1 MYFFSTVLALLIGLP
16 FLLFLVTPVFIG
28 LTFGWMVGESRRS
41 SRIVKRPRILI
52 VDDEVSSVLPL
63 MTVLENGAT
72 DVHYV
77 SNGQDMIREL
87 ASRAYDLVFLDSK
100 MPEMSGEKTLE
111 QGDEVLRLDRPV
123 PVIFYSGSAPKVD
136 VPKNLKHFDIKG
148 VWSKDKLASLER
160 DVANVVQ
167 PRHIA
172 SKTRR
177 NPSQQQSFYNQ
188 T

>member
-16 FLLFLVTPVFIG
+16 FLLFVVTPIFVG
-28 LTFGWMVGESRRS
+28 LTFGWLVGEGRQAERLS
-41 SRIVKRPRILI
+41 KRPRILI
-52 VDDEVSSVLPL
+52 VDDEISSILPL

-77 SNGQDMIREL
+77 TNGQDMIREL

-100 MPEMSGEKTLE
+100 MPEMSGEKSLE
-111 QGDEVLRLDRPV
+111 QGDELLRLDHPV

-148 VWSKDKLASLER
+148 VWSKDKLGSLER

-167 PRHIA
+167 PRQNVPE
-172 SKTRR
+172 RR
-177 NPSQQQSFYNQ
+177 NPPQQHSFYNQ